1 MNFMISRTA
10 LDISAY
16 ATAYIAGCTRL
27 CDVLYFFHDRS
38 LRSNLQV
45 CSKTQKD
52 SSRASRLE
60 HVVKRL
66 EEEVERLK
74 QQNTK
79 LEHEITELG
88 ASDQVFR
95 LVHEGYKL

>member
-1 MNFMISRTA
+1 M
-10 LDISAY
+10 
-16 ATAYIAGCTRL
+16 
-27 CDVLYFFHDRS
+27 
-38 LRSNLQV
+38 
-45 CSKTQKD
+45 
-52 SSRASRLE
+52 
-60 HVVKRL
+60 VKRL